1 MFGNS
6 EYRRLKRQ
14 FKHAHTYRFI
24 DLYINQRTK
33 QVFINNRGWFNNL
46 IINGE
51 ISRKKYHLYNFS
63 EIDFTGKHVERNG
76 SLIEWIDYT
85 IGFVDG
91 YKYHFRIMSMTVE
104 DNSHTAVGA
113 LEIVNQLDVILRE
126 PIVENMMSENSSRHH
141 D

>member
-1 MFGNS
+1 MPIP
-6 EYRRLKRQ
+6 
-14 FKHAHTYRFI
+14 I
-24 DLYINQRTK
+24 DLLTCT
-33 QVFINNRGWFNNL
+33 L
-46 IINGE
+46 ISE
-51 ISRKKYHLYNFS
+51 RSRSLL
-63 EIDFTGKHVERNG
+63 ITGDG
-76 SLIEWIDYT
+76 LIEWIDYT

-91 YKYHFRIMSMTVE
+91 YKYPFRIMSMTVE